1 MRAPSSSIAWSKE
14 VLVIGCVIITN
25 VLWFE
30 RLVLVAAQGEN
41 NLALSD
47 AANFLDA
54 GLTALGLLTALV
66 ITIMRGRLDAENG
79 TRDLLTLLGGNRSIQ
94 STRTLVPKP
103 TSTSTPDSIIPGST
117 WHTVSGITMSSLHL
131 GSQALVIVEEASLA
145 CARQMFGY
153 YSGVSG
159 KTVDIIPARWLHR
172 ASKQEPSRYFV
183 LTM

>member
-1 MRAPSSSIAWSKE
+1 MSNNPFCF
-14 VLVIGCVIITN
+14 CVISHKHEKEK
-25 VLWFE
+25 VSY
-30 RLVLVAAQGEN
+30 RLMPLGHYRHN
-41 NLALSD
+41 SINIC
-47 AANFLDA
+47 
-54 GLTALGLLTALV
+54 GHLTF
-66 ITIMRGRLDAENG
+66 
-79 TRDLLTLLGGNRSIQ
+79 LGGNRSIQ

-183 LTM
+183 LTI